1 MEDCRLTMTV
11 RDDKINFEGQNAS
24 METLAQMAGFL
35 QVFVSVEG
43 LKRGLE
49 VDDVKDNM
57 LDIHLAAMEA
67 MEGMAKDGLDGRKEE
82 WDGC

>member
-35 QVFVSVEG
+35 QVFVAVEG

-67 MEGMAKDGLDGRKEE
+67 MEGMAIDGLDGRKEE
-82 WDGC
+82 RDGC